1 MPSPALSPA
10 DAVRIAQRAR
20 RLVRSGRLS
29 HTAYVVLDNLLWS
42 CRPKN
47 ASHAVVSYN
56 GLARLA
62 HLAKA
67 TITRAIVTLEALRL
81 ITKVR
86 TAGLIPLGVWRSAG
100 QEFGQQIAF
109 ALYYGLPS
117 ELMGGRHEQDI
128 FGRPVF
134 AANQRRGAAA
144 GGVRTLPSPAT
155 HLCRG
160 YLMRLL
166 PLLLTLLLGGCLS
179 LSSSNPP
186 PPSHTTVVVPPGS
199 TAVCPNGTA
208 PPC

>member
-86 TAGLIPLGVWRSAG
+86 RRALFPWACG
-100 QEFGQQIAF
+100 GQQARNLANKYILLVPTAHEF
-109 ALYYGLPS
+109 TRQPIIQSESIYLSVPAVSQYSIEAAKAALAS
-117 ELMGGRHEQDI
+117 RRRDI
-128 FGRPVF
+128 E
-134 AANQRRGAAA
+134 
-144 GGVRTLPSPAT
+144 S
-155 HLCRG
+155 
-160 YLMRLL
+160 RL
-166 PLLLTLLLGGCLS
+166 
-179 LSSSNPP
+179 
-186 PPSHTTVVVPPGS
+186 
-199 TAVCPNGTA
+199 AMK
-208 PPC
+208 